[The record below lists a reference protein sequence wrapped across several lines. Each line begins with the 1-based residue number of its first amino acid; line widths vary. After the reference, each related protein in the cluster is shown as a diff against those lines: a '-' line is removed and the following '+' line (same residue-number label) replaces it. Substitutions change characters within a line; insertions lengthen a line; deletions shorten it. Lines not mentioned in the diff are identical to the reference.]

1 MKTAYV
7 IFYLDISE
15 KHATDS
21 YLAKEQEPEPSP
33 DFPQDWNHIGDNS
46 SDSYA
51 DTTSDLFRLF
61 NAEETAI
68 LWIRANI
75 RSNHVYK
82 VCKWVISENLKV
94 FGNCPELVEVE
105 EA

>member
-7 IFYLDISE
+7 IFYLDIS
-15 KHATDS
+15 KGKMNDS
-21 YLAKEQEPEPSP
+21 YLANQEKDQSP
-33 DFPQDWNHIGDNS
+33 DFPLDWNHIGDSS
-46 SDSYA
+46 SDNYE
-51 DTTSDLFRLF
+51 DTKSEYFKLFGS
-61 NAEETAI
+61 EETAI

-75 RSNHVYK
+75 RSNHIYK

-94 FGNCPELVEVE
+94 FGNCPELVEVD